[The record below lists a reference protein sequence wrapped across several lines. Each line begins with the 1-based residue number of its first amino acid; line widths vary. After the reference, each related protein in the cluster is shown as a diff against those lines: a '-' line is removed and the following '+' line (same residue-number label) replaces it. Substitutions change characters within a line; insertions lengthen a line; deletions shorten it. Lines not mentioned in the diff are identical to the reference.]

1 MYVKKRGDTCNEDK
15 GVGEEEV
22 GVEGRRRSEVVEG
35 VVFFFEFSCSYWGKF
50 QKSPCLSMPRFC
62 EYLGLNALISGAL
75 GL

>member
-35 VVFFFEFSCSYWGKF
+35 VGFFY
-50 QKSPCLSMPRFC
+50 
-62 EYLGLNALISGAL
+62 
-75 GL
+75 

>member
-35 VVFFFEFSCSYWGKF
+35 VFFFF
-50 QKSPCLSMPRFC
+50 
-62 EYLGLNALISGAL
+62 
-75 GL
+75 